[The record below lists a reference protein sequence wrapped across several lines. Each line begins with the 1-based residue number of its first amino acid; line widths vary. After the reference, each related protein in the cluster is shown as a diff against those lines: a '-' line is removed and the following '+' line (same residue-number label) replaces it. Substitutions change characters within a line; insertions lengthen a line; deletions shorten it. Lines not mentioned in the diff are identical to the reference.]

1 MEQRQLKKSVEIDFI
16 RAILI
21 ILMILTHI
29 VSFGD
34 IYPAIKYGILSFMMP
49 AFLLVTGYL
58 VNINKSVKAFFLYIL
73 RLAVPYTI
81 MVTGFSVLSF
91 YLPVRDGL
99 TELTVSAIVH
109 KVLVTSI
116 GPYWFLHTM
125 IVCGTIYY
133 AVYHL
138 AHRHL
143 SMPSLLILIA
153 IAMLA
158 FGSATELLNV
168 RAAAYYFLGVVMRQG
183 GLTVKGVFR
192 PSALAIF
199 LLVALAS
206 MPQFHDWAYLTVL
219 FSTYCCISFL
229 LWTHSKYAG
238 RKSADILHYI
248 GANTLPVYLFH
259 PIFTMAAKYCHGIF
273 AFDST
278 EILFAIFTILLS
290 LSGSLAIAWMLDRSR
305 LSYVFGCRRILR

>member
-1 MEQRQLKKSVEIDFI
+1 MKHSLEIDFI

-34 IYPAIKYGILSFMMP
+34 AYPAVKYGILSFMMP

-58 VNINKSVKAFFLYIL
+58 VNINKPLKAFLLYLL

-81 MVTGFSVLSF
+81 MVVGFSVLSYF
-91 YLPVRDGL
+91 LPVRDGL
-99 TELTVSAIVH
+99 TELTVSAVAH

-125 IVCGTIYY
+125 IVCGAIYY

-158 FGSATELLNV
+158 LGGATELLNV
-168 RAAAYYFLGVVMRQG
+168 RAAAYYFLGVVLRQSNI
-183 GLTVKGVFR
+183 TIKQVFR
-192 PSALAIF
+192 PSSLSIF

-206 MPQFHDWAYLTVL
+206 MPQFHDWAYLSVL

-229 LWTHSKYAG
+229 LWLHGKFANSH
-238 RKSADILHYI
+238 RISIFHYI
-248 GANTLPVYLFH
+248 GANTLPIYLFH
-259 PIFTMAAKYCHGIF
+259 PIFTMAAKYCHPLF
-273 AFDST
+273 SFDPT
-278 EILFAIFTILLS
+278 EILFALFTILLS
-290 LSGSLAIAWMLDRSR
+290 LSGSLALAWILDRTR

>member
-1 MEQRQLKKSVEIDFI
+1 MKHSLEIDFI

-34 IYPAIKYGILSFMMP
+34 AYPAVKYGILSFMMP

-58 VNINKSVKAFFLYIL
+58 VNINKPLKAFLLYLL

-81 MVTGFSVLSF
+81 MVVGFSVLSYF
-91 YLPVRDGL
+91 LPVRDGL
-99 TELTVSAIVH
+99 TELTVSAVAH

-125 IVCGTIYY
+125 IVCGAIYY

-158 FGSATELLNV
+158 FGSFTELLNV
-168 RAAAYYFLGVVMRQG
+168 RAAAYYFLGVALRQSN
-183 GLTVKGVFR
+183 LTIKDVFR
-192 PSALAIF
+192 PSSLSIF

-206 MPQFHDWAYLTVL
+206 MPQFHDWASLPVL

-229 LWTHSKYAG
+229 LWAHGKCINSPHI
-238 RKSADILHYI
+238 SILHYI
-248 GANTLPVYLFH
+248 GANTLPIYLFH
-259 PIFTMAAKYCHGIF
+259 PIFTMAAKYCHPLF
-273 AFDST
+273 SFDPT
-278 EILFAIFTILLS
+278 EILFALFTILLS
-290 LSGSLAIAWMLDRSR
+290 LSGSLALAWILDRTR
-305 LSYVFGCRRILR
+305 LSYIFGCRRILR